1 MERINKMK
9 IKKCG
14 ICRKKDVEGKPLGSI
29 GEYCSNC
36 IKKIKAHLKGLE
48 MEADLN

>member
-1 MERINKMK
+1 MI

-14 ICRKKDVEGKPLGSI
+14 ICKGKDLEGKGLGDL
-29 GEYCSNC
+29 GMYCKNC

-48 MEADLN
+48 MEASAFFSTKA